1 MQQNPTPVLTSGG
14 NIHAFFKDR
23 KTISIASSSNSPKAI
38 DAFQLPVSPDLQR
51 LTKSQRIFSIA
62 TRTDIRSL
70 TISGDIEFYLFMQLR
85 AERGWASFKMT
96 SHKWVA
102 ETAEF
107 NARLE
112 KCNAEANR
120 QTIQKNPRALLDKL
134 LAIEI
139 KVMDRIATNNYKC
152 EYLLTVCVNEV
163 CVEFDITA
171 ARNSE
176 TFWKAACAAVP
187 LVKTEDK
194 TEADAK
200 VSNSVRLPQITKLI
214 I

>member
-1 MQQNPTPVLTSGG
+1 
-14 NIHAFFKDR
+14 
-23 KTISIASSSNSPKAI
+23 
-38 DAFQLPVSPDLQR
+38 
-51 LTKSQRIFSIA
+51 
-62 TRTDIRSL
+62 
-70 TISGDIEFYLFMQLR
+70 MQLCP
-85 AERGWASFKMT
+85 EHGWASFKMT

-112 KCNAEANR
+112 KCNAEANH
-120 QTIQKNPRALLDKL
+120 QTIRKNLYALLDKL
-134 LAIEI
+134 LAIKI

-152 EYLLTVCVNEV
+152 ECPLTVCVSEV
-163 CVEFDITA
+163 CVEFNITV

-176 TFWKAACAAVP
+176 TFWKAASAAVL